1 MKIFSLIFFF
11 LFVLFSVQFSTAQ
24 DSSNFI
30 PPVPKKTAKHKHLV
44 KDSTAS
50 IMGDSGVKKELNPQ
64 DTAIHNISVAKK
76 PVKHKSTVKDSTLNA
91 GSASQDTLIS
101 RNPRL
106 RKSNKHQAALNDS
119 TEFEARYFYNAIVKI
134 VRISRQKTKIIVLPM
149 DSVIDNDLIVDSA
162 RAAISDSIKL
172 AVRDSLFIVDSL
184 KAIATAFTDS
194 VNKDSV
200 RRHWT
205 GWKKYQVKPEESFAM
220 YAKRVLKGKS
230 KSQLQYNIADFYL
243 YLNGQLVLPS
253 IKGYSFFAAGC
264 LCFKYDDTLLL
275 NSGLGF
281 KVGVGVGIK
290 IIQGRFTSTLHANT
304 HNQEVY
310 KLSEDDSLYLR
321 SVMAEPVTQT
331 LKLQSEPDYSDNEI
345 IIGEY
350 RATYKKFYQK
360 NKDDEDEGRQYM
372 VRIVFRCR
380 VSGGIDSMKSL
391 NAPGSK

>member
-1 MKIFSLIFFF
+1 MKIFSLIFFS
-11 LFVLFSVQFSTAQ
+11 LLVLFSVQSSTAQ
-24 DSSNFI
+24 DSSNNI
-30 PPVPKKTAKHKHLV
+30 PPVPKKTTKHKHIV
-44 KDSTAS
+44 KDTTAIDVS
-50 IMGDSGVKKELNPQ
+50 DSGLTKELNSQ
-64 DTAIHNISVAKK
+64 DTSIHNTTIAKK
-76 PVKHKSTVKDSTLNA
+76 TSKHKSLVKDSTLNA
-91 GSASQDTLIS
+91 GSFSQDTLTT
-101 RNPRL
+101 RNSRL
-106 RKSNKHQAALNDS
+106 RKSNKHPVILNDS
-119 TEFEARYFYNAIVKI
+119 TDFEARYFYNSIVKI
-134 VRISRQKTKIIVLPM
+134 VRIPRKKAKIIVLPV
-149 DSVIDNDLIVDSA
+149 DSVIDSDLIVDSA
-162 RAAISDSIKL
+162 KAATSDSVKMAI
-172 AVRDSLFIVDSL
+172 RDSLFIVDSL

-194 VNKDSV
+194 VYKDSV
-200 RRHWT
+200 IRHWT
-205 GWKKYQVKPEESFAM
+205 GWKKYQVKPEESFTM

-243 YLNGQLVLPS
+243 YLNGQLVMPS

-290 IIQGRFTSTLHANT
+290 IIQGRFTSSLHANT

-310 KLSEDDSLYLR
+310 KLSADDSVYLR
-321 SVMAEPVTQT
+321 SVMSEPITQT
-331 LKLQSEPDYSDNEI
+331 LKLQGEPAYTDNEI

-391 NAPGSK
+391 NSPGSK